1 MKPELPFDFI
11 VDKEKNTLIIRR
23 EFKANRQL
31 VWDCYTQSDFIKS
44 VVRAEAI
51 YYTDQIHGFPGGR
64 PLALC
69 HG

>member
-31 VWDCYTQSDFIKS
+31 VWSGWSNSGNSGRKDLSNWMS
-44 VVRAEAI
+44 
-51 YYTDQIHGFPGGR
+51 YYLP
-64 PLALC
+64 
-69 HG
+69 

>member
-31 VWDCYTQSDFIKS
+31 VWDCYTQKRFIKS

-51 YYTDQIHGFPGGR
+51 LLHDQIHGFPER